1 MKKVKG
7 YKRSGYDGHNAKPGP
22 GEANLQMSRLN
33 DGGDQKWKGKRKGMS
48 PTKAKHSMG
57 Y

>member
-7 YKRSGYDGHNAKPGP
+7 YKGSGYDGHNLKPDSGD
-22 GEANLQMSRLN
+22 ANVQMSRLN
-33 DGGDQKWKGKRKGMS
+33 EGGDMKWKGKRKGMN